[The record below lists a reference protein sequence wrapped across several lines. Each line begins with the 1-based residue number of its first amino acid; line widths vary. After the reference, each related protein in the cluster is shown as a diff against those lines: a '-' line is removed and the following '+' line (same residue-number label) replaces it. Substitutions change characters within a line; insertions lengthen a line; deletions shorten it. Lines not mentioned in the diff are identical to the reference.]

1 MGESSFAN
9 KETIIEAAVNARYAP
24 AEVSRDR
31 ALELFKVNPKLL

>member
-1 MGESSFAN
+1 MPESDLPTR
-9 KETIIEAAVNARYAP
+9 ETIIEAAVNARYAP